1 MECLFILL
9 LALVIDVLLGEPPRV
24 MHPVVWMGKVISFS
38 ERFAPSEPFACFHSR
53 QLPLVIARVSR
64 SPERSEGGATKQSH
78 STQDRLREESG
89 ARAQLL
95 YGGGMVLLTIFIFT
109 SPVYFLL
116 LYVNEISPI
125 GYIITGALLLKPTF
139 SFRELGK
146 TALEVKVL
154 LARDDLEGA
163 RAKMRA
169 LVSRDTQSLGKPELV
184 SATVE
189 SVAENTCDSFVAPL
203 FYFLLFG
210 VPGAVAYRVVN
221 TLDAMIGYYGKY
233 EYLGKFA
240 AKLDDILNFIP
251 ARISGLL
258 LVIAAPL
265 CRRDSRSAW
274 QIMLRHHDRT
284 ESPNAGWPMSA
295 AAGALKV
302 RLEKAGCYNL
312 GNANN
317 PLSPDLV
324 ASGIKLLEV
333 AALLWVLFCL
343 TMEVTYLVFVT

>member
-1 MECLFILL
+1 MEGLFILL

-24 MHPVVWMGKVISFS
+24 MHPVVWMGKAISFL
-38 ERFAPSEPFACFHSR
+38 ERFAP
-53 QLPLVIARVSR
+53 
-64 SPERSEGGATKQSH
+64 
-78 STQDRLREESG
+78 TQG
-89 ARAQLL
+89 TRAQLV
-95 YGGGMVLLTIFIFT
+95 YGAGMLLLTIFIFT

-116 LYVNEISPI
+116 LYVNEISPLV
-125 GYIITGALLLKPTF
+125 YVLSGALLLKPTF
-139 SFRELGK
+139 AFRELRQ
-146 TALEVKVL
+146 TALEIKVL
-154 LARDDLEGA
+154 LAKGNLEKA
-163 RAKMRA
+163 RAKMPC

-189 SVAENTCDSFVAPL
+189 SVAENVGDSFVAPL
-203 FYFLLFG
+203 FYFLFFG

-221 TLDAMIGYYGKY
+221 TLDAMIGYHGKY
-233 EYLGKFA
+233 GHLGRFA

-274 QIMLRHHDRT
+274 QVMLHHHGRT

-295 AAGALKV
+295 VAGALRV
-302 RLEKAGCYNL
+302 RLEKVGCYNL
-312 GNANN
+312 GNPNN
-317 PLSPDLV
+317 PLSPDLIV
-324 ASGIKLLEV
+324 SGIKLLEV

>member
-1 MECLFILL
+1 MEGLFILL

-24 MHPVVWMGKVISFS
+24 MHPVVWMGKVISFL

-64 SPERSEGGATKQSH
+64 SPERSEGGATKQAH
-78 STQDRLREESG
+78 STQDRLRKESG
-89 ARAQLL
+89 TRAQLV
-95 YGGGMVLLTIFIFT
+95 YGAGMVLLTTFIFT

-139 SFRELGK
+139 AFRELRQ
-146 TALEVKVL
+146 TALEIKVL

-169 LVSRDTQSLGKPELV
+169 LVSRDAQSLGKPELV

-210 VPGAVAYRVVN
+210 VPGAVAYRVAN
-221 TLDAMIGYYGKY
+221 TLDAIIGYHGKY
-233 EYLGKFA
+233 EYLGKFP
-240 AKLDDILNFIP
+240 AKVDDVLNFIP

-258 LVIAAPL
+258 LMVAAYL
-265 CRRDSRSAW
+265 CRKDGGGAW
-274 QIMLRHHDRT
+274 QVMLHHHGRT

-302 RLEKAGCYNL
+302 RLEKAGYYSL
-312 GNANN
+312 GDANN
-317 PLSPDLV
+317 PLSPQLIT
-324 ASGIKLLEV
+324 SGIKMVGV